1 MRSGTDVRSVHG
13 RPTTEVAGRTELGVN
28 ELARDVRL
36 EPEDLFAL
44 RYIRGGCWS
53 PDGRCVAYGVSRTD
67 DSEHFELWIAELA
80 SGAKHRLPYGGKAT
94 APAWSP
100 DGNRIAF
107 IGDGRVRVADF
118 PALTLSEALTPSEYW
133 VDGRVS
139 WSPDSR
145 TIAVSLS
152 QRRAVAGP
160 RRLVEGVFRVDGL
173 GFLDRMTQ
181 RIHAISLADRSMR
194 PLTDEQEYCSQPQWS
209 SCGKR
214 ILFLARRTVVPFAAG
229 SQRLRVM
236 NVDSGEATEP
246 LTGNWYIEAARWI
259 PGTQRIVV
267 AGARDSTLTI
277 PALSLWVVDAN
288 DGDAQL
294 RTPDVLA
301 HVGFRLNHDM
311 PPRELSA
318 HYGIVVADANSAFVT
333 MQNRGNAEIWR
344 VALAGDV
351 AIQPVIDGDRAC
363 IVLDANPNTH
373 ALLYA
378 ATDLH
383 RPFELM
389 MASLEGRDE
398 TPLTGLNDA
407 VLARWP
413 ELVVE
418 PFSFQSEDGL
428 TIDAWF
434 LSGASRKRPMP
445 TVLFIH
451 AGPFMATG
459 NAFRYDFHHLAS
471 HGFGI
476 VFANFR
482 GSIGYGEEFTRAISG
497 DWGGRGYPD
506 HIGAVD
512 AAIARG
518 YADPKRLGVWG
529 PSHGGFATCWV
540 IGHTQRFRAAVAES
554 ASTNFE
560 TLYYLTDVPETYS
573 RELGGRPHEIPEIY
587 RARSPLTYAHRC
599 VTPTLLVHGENDL
612 RCPISEAEQFYR
624 ALQDAGCA
632 TELVRIPE
640 CSHIG
645 DSIGPLSARR
655 AQNEALVSWF
665 NRYL

>member
-1 MRSGTDVRSVHG
+1 M
-13 RPTTEVAGRTELGVN
+13 
-28 ELARDVRL
+28 
-36 EPEDLFAL
+36 
-44 RYIRGGCWS
+44 
-53 PDGRCVAYGVSRTD
+53 
-67 DSEHFELWIAELA
+67 DS
-80 SGAKHRLPYGGKAT
+80 
-94 APAWSP
+94 
-100 DGNRIAF
+100 
-107 IGDGRVRVADF
+107 
-118 PALTLSEALTPSEYW
+118 
-133 VDGRVS
+133 
-139 WSPDSR
+139 
-145 TIAVSLS
+145 
-152 QRRAVAGP
+152 
-160 RRLVEGVFRVDGL
+160 VFRVDGL

-181 RIHAISLADRSMR
+181 RIYAILVADGSMR
-194 PLTDEQEYCSQPQWS
+194 SLTGEQEYCAQPEWS

-236 NVDSGEATEP
+236 DLDSGSVREP
-246 LTGNWYIEAARWI
+246 LEGNWYIEAARWI
-259 PGTQRIVV
+259 PGTHRIVV
-267 AGARDSTLTI
+267 AGAKDSTLTI
-277 PALSLWVVDAN
+277 PALSLWAVDAN
-288 DGDAQL
+288 DGSTEL
-294 RTPDVLA
+294 RTPNVLA

-311 PPRELSA
+311 PARELSS
-318 HYGIVVADANSAFVT
+318 HYFAVADAKSAFVT
-333 MQNRGNAEIWR
+333 MQNRGNVEIWH
-344 VALAGDV
+344 VALEGDIV
-351 AIQPVIDGDRAC
+351 LQPVIEGERAC
-363 IVLDANPNTH
+363 IALDANPKSN

-378 ATDLH
+378 ATDL
-383 RPFELM
+383 RQPFELM
-389 MASLEGRDE
+389 MSSLDGRDQVH
-398 TPLTGLNDA
+398 LTQLNDA
-407 VLARWP
+407 VFARWP
-413 ELVVE
+413 AITVE
-418 PFSFQSEDGL
+418 PFSFESEDGL
-428 TIDAWF
+428 IIDAWF
-434 LSGASRKRPMP
+434 LSSASRKGPMP

-471 HGFGI
+471 HGFG
-476 VFANFR
+476 VLFANFR

-529 PSHGGFATCWV
+529 PSHGGFATCWIV
-540 IGHTQRFRAAVAES
+540 GHTQRFRAAVAEA

-560 TLYYLTDVPETYS
+560 TLYYLTDVPETYC

-599 VTPTLLVHGENDL
+599 VTPTQLVHGENDL

-624 ALQDAGCA
+624 ALKDAGCP

-645 DSIGPLSARR
+645 DSTGPLSARR